1 MESVQ
6 EEGLLKEVDQ
16 HRLFANIRDI
26 CEANLRFWVL
36 YLYPM
41 VSHSINTREP
51 LRIGFF
57 QQGFIA
63 FANIFA
69 PYKKYCAEQ
78 STCQF
83 YCKELNR
90 TNSLF
95 TSYLAWCESQK
106 MCNRLRLADILV
118 RPMQRLT
125 KYSLLLAA
133 IKKNMADVEEIEAIE
148 TMVSC

>member
-1 MESVQ
+1 MQDV
-6 EEGLLKEVDQ
+6 GLLTDVDQ
-16 HRLFANIRDI
+16 HRLFANVRDI
-26 CEANLRFWVL
+26 CEANLKFWTY

-41 VSHSINTREP
+41 VSHSVVTGEP
-51 LRIGFF
+51 LRCDFF
-57 QQGFIA
+57 HQGFVA
-63 FANIFA
+63 FASIFS

-83 YCKELNR
+83 YCKDLNR
-90 TNSLF
+90 NNALF

-133 IKKNMADVEEIEAIE
+133 IKKHMSDVEEIEAVD
-148 TMVSC
+148 TMV

>member
-1 MESVQ
+1 MVEHSV
-6 EEGLLKEVDQ
+6 
-16 HRLFANIRDI
+16 
-26 CEANLRFWVL
+26 
-36 YLYPM
+36 
-41 VSHSINTREP
+41 NTKEP
-51 LRIGFF
+51 LSISYLQPGFM
-57 QQGFIA
+57 Q

-78 STCQF
+78 STCQY

-125 KYSLLLAA
+125 KYSLLLTA
-133 IKKNMADVEEIEAIE
+133 IKKPMADLEEITTIDA
-148 TMVSC
+148 MVGIYRYYIYKIYTTSLPGMKPCCLFNSCMQRRISYTVLTVI